1 MSKFFNMD
9 SPIMRF
15 MTKVAD
21 IMILNLLFI
30 LTSLPI
36 ITIGAAWTSLYYVSM
51 KLVRDEEGSIVRSF
65 FHSFRMNF
73 RQATILW
80 LGTVAV
86 FAVLIADLLILA
98 QIDSPYAAAMNTSV
112 LILGVVI
119 LMILQY
125 LFPLVAKF
133 DASIKQT
140 LKNACLIAMG
150 HLPKTVLMTA
160 FVAGSAF
167 ISLYNGYTLPV
178 ASVVFA
184 FIGFGLI
191 AFGNSAILV
200 KIFDQ
205 FIPKEET
212 NL

>member
-51 KLVRDEEGSIVRSF
+51 KLVRDEEGGIVLSF
-65 FHSFRMNF
+65 FQSFRMNF
-73 RQATILW
+73 RQATVFW
-80 LGTVAV
+80 VGTVV
-86 FAVLIADLLILA
+86 VYAVLIADLLILA
-98 QIDSPYAAAMNTSV
+98 QIDSPYAAAMNMGV
-112 LILGVVI
+112 LIIGVVI

-133 DASIKQT
+133 DASLKQT
-140 LKNACLIAMG
+140 LKNACLMAVA
-150 HLPKTVLMTA
+150 HLPKTILMTA

-167 ISLYNGYTLPV
+167 ISFYNGYTLPV

-191 AFGNSAILV
+191 AFGNSAVLV
-200 KIFDQ
+200 KIFDNY
-205 FIPKEET
+205 IPKKEET
-212 NL
+212 L

>member
-1 MSKFFNMD
+1 MGKFFNMD

-30 LTSLPI
+30 LTSLPV

-51 KLVRDEEGSIVRSF
+51 KLVRDEEGGIVRSF
-65 FHSFRMNF
+65 FQSFRMNF
-73 RQATILW
+73 RQATVFW
-80 LGTVAV
+80 VGTVV
-86 FAVLIADLLILA
+86 VYAVLIADLLILA
-98 QIDSPYAAAMNTSV
+98 QIDSPYAAAMNMGV
-112 LILGVVI
+112 LIIGVVI

-133 DASIKQT
+133 DASLKQT
-140 LKNACLIAMG
+140 LKNACLMAVA
-150 HLPKTVLMTA
+150 HLPKTILMTA

-167 ISLYNGYTLPV
+167 ISFYNGYTLPV

-191 AFGNSAILV
+191 AFGNSAVLV
-200 KIFDQ
+200 KIFDNY
-205 FIPKEET
+205 IPKKEET
-212 NL
+212 L

>member
-1 MSKFFNMD
+1 MGKFFNMD

-30 LTSLPI
+30 LTSLPV

-51 KLVRDEEGSIVRSF
+51 KLVRDEEGGIVRSF
-65 FHSFRMNF
+65 FQSFRMNF
-73 RQATILW
+73 RQATVFGV
-80 LGTVAV
+80 GTVV
-86 FAVLIADLLILA
+86 VYAVLIADLLILA
-98 QIDSPYAAAMNTSV
+98 QIDSPYAAAMNMGV
-112 LILGVVI
+112 LIIGVVI

-133 DASIKQT
+133 DASLKQT
-140 LKNACLIAMG
+140 LKNACLMAVA
-150 HLPKTVLMTA
+150 HLPKTILMTA

-167 ISLYNGYTLPV
+167 ISFYNGYTLPV

-191 AFGNSAILV
+191 TFGNSAVLV
-200 KIFDQ
+200 KIFDLYV
-205 FIPKEET
+205 PKTEN

>member
-1 MSKFFNMD
+1 MD

-80 LGTVAV
+80 IGTVAV

-125 LFPLVAKF
+125 LFPLIAKF
-133 DASIKQT
+133 DASIRQT

-150 HLPKTVLMTA
+150 HLPKTILMTA
-160 FVAGSAF
+160 FVAGSGF

-205 FIPKEET
+205 FIPKE
-212 NL
+212 NSNM

>member
-1 MSKFFNMD
+1 MGKFFNMD

-80 LGTVAV
+80 IGTVAV

-125 LFPLVAKF
+125 LFPLIAKF
-133 DASIKQT
+133 DASIRQT

-150 HLPKTVLMTA
+150 HLPKTILMTA
-160 FVAGSAF
+160 FVAGSGF

-205 FIPKEET
+205 FIPKE
-212 NL
+212 NSNM

>member
-1 MSKFFNMD
+1 MGKFFNMD

-30 LTSLPI
+30 VTSLPI

-51 KLVRDEEGSIVRSF
+51 KLIRDEEGGIVRGF

-98 QIDSPYAAAMNTSV
+98 RIDSPYAAAMNTGI
-112 LILGVVI
+112 LILGIVFV
-119 LMILQY
+119 MILQY

-133 DASIKQT
+133 DASLIQT

-178 ASVVFA
+178 ASVIFA

-200 KIFDQ
+200 KIFDNY
-205 FIPKEET
+205 IPKEE
-212 NL
+212 NKS

>member
-1 MSKFFNMD
+1 MGKFFNMD

-30 LTSLPI
+30 LTSLPV

-51 KLVRDEEGSIVRSF
+51 KLVRDEEGGIVRSF
-65 FHSFRMNF
+65 FHSFRINF

-98 QIDSPYAAAMNTSV
+98 RIDSPYAAAMNMGV
-112 LILGVVI
+112 LIIGVVI

-133 DASIKQT
+133 DASLKQT
-140 LKNACLIAMG
+140 LKNACLMAVA
-150 HLPKTVLMTA
+150 HLPRTILMTA

-167 ISLYNGYTLPV
+167 ISFYNGYTLPV

-191 AFGNSAILV
+191 AFGNSAVLV
-200 KIFDQ
+200 KIFDNY
-205 FIPKEET
+205 IPKKEET
-212 NL
+212 L

>member
-1 MSKFFNMD
+1 MGKIFNMD

-36 ITIGAAWTSLYYVSM
+36 ITIGAAWSSLYYVSM
-51 KLVRDEEGSIVRSF
+51 KLVRDEEGGIVHSF

-112 LILGVVI
+112 LILGVVL

-133 DASIKQT
+133 DATMKQT
-140 LKNACLIAMG
+140 LKNACLMSVA
-150 HLPKTVLMTA
+150 HLPKTILMTA

-167 ISLYNGYTLPV
+167 ISFFNGYTLPV
-178 ASVVFA
+178 ASVIFA

-205 FIPKEET
+205 YIPKEESHS
-212 NL
+212 

>member
-1 MSKFFNMD
+1 MGKFFNMD

-30 LTSLPI
+30 VTSLPI

-51 KLVRDEEGSIVRSF
+51 KLIRDEEGGIVRGF

-98 QIDSPYAAAMNTSV
+98 RIDSPFAAAMNTSV
-112 LILGVVI
+112 LILGVVL

-133 DASIKQT
+133 DASLKQT
-140 LKNACLIAMG
+140 LKNACLIAVG

-178 ASVVFA
+178 ASVIFA

-200 KIFDQ
+200 KIFDKY
-205 FIPKEET
+205 IPKEE
-212 NL
+212 N

>member
-1 MSKFFNMD
+1 MGKFFNMD

-30 LTSLPI
+30 ITSLPI
-36 ITIGAAWTSLYYVSM
+36 ITIGAAWTSLYYVTM
-51 KLVRDEEGSIVRSF
+51 KLVRDEEGSIVRSY
-65 FHSFRMNF
+65 FHAFRVNF
-73 RQATILW
+73 RQSTILW
-80 LGTVAV
+80 LCTVAV

-98 QIDSPYAAAMNTSV
+98 RIDSPIAAAMNTSV
-112 LILGVVI
+112 LILGVVL

-133 DASIKQT
+133 DASLNQT
-140 LKNACLIAMG
+140 LKNACLMSVA
-150 HLPKTVLMTA
+150 HLPKTLLMTA

-167 ISLYNGYTLPV
+167 ISFYSGYTLPV

-191 AFGNSAILV
+191 AFGNSAVLV
-200 KIFDQ
+200 KIFDLY
-205 FIPKEET
+205 IPKAE
-212 NL
+212 NKV

>member
-1 MSKFFNMD
+1 
-9 SPIMRF
+9 MRF

-30 LTSLPI
+30 LTSLPV

-51 KLVRDEEGSIVRSF
+51 KLVRDEEGSIVHSF

-73 RQATILW
+73 RQATVLW
-80 LGTVAV
+80 VGTVVLYA
-86 FAVLIADLLILA
+86 ALIADLLILA
-98 QIDSPYAAAMNTSV
+98 QIDSPIAAAMNTGV
-112 LILGVVI
+112 LMIGIVI

-125 LFPLVAKF
+125 LFPLIARF

-140 LKNACLIAMG
+140 LKNACLMAVAN
-150 HLPKTVLMTA
+150 LPKTILMTA
-160 FVAGSAF
+160 FVAGTAF
-167 ISLYNGYTLPV
+167 ISLFNGYTLPV
-178 ASVVFA
+178 ASVIFV

-200 KIFDQ
+200 KIFDDY
-205 FIPKEET
+205 IPKKEET
-212 NL
+212 L

>member
-1 MSKFFNMD
+1 MGKFFNMD

-30 LTSLPI
+30 LTSLPV

-51 KLVRDEEGSIVRSF
+51 KLVRDEEGGIVRSF
-65 FHSFRMNF
+65 FQSFRMNF
-73 RQATILW
+73 RQATVFW
-80 LGTVAV
+80 VGTVV
-86 FAVLIADLLILA
+86 VYAVLIADLLILA
-98 QIDSPYAAAMNTSV
+98 QIDSPYAAAMNMGV
-112 LILGVVI
+112 LIIGVVI

-133 DASIKQT
+133 DASLKQT
-140 LKNACLIAMG
+140 LKNACLMAVA
-150 HLPKTVLMTA
+150 HLPRTILMTA

-167 ISLYNGYTLPV
+167 ISFYNGYTLPV

-191 AFGNSAILV
+191 AFGNSAVLV
-200 KIFDQ
+200 KIFDNY
-205 FIPKEET
+205 IPKKEET
-212 NL
+212 L

>member
-1 MSKFFNMD
+1 MGKFFNMD

-30 LTSLPI
+30 LTSLPV

-51 KLVRDEEGSIVRSF
+51 KLVRDEEGGIVRSF
-65 FHSFRMNF
+65 FHSFRINF

-98 QIDSPYAAAMNTSV
+98 QIDSPYAAAMNMGV
-112 LILGVVI
+112 LIIGVVI

-133 DASIKQT
+133 DASLKQT
-140 LKNACLIAMG
+140 LKNACLMAVA
-150 HLPKTVLMTA
+150 HLPKTILMTA

-167 ISLYNGYTLPV
+167 ISFYNGYTLPV

-191 AFGNSAILV
+191 AFGNSAVLV
-200 KIFDQ
+200 KIFDLY
-205 FIPKEET
+205 IPKREN

>member
-1 MSKFFNMD
+1 MGKFFNMD

-30 LTSLPI
+30 ITSLPV
-36 ITIGAAWTSLYYVSM
+36 ITIGASLTSLYYVTM
-51 KLVRDEEGSIVRSF
+51 KLVRDEEGGIVRSY
-65 FHSFRMNF
+65 FHSFRVNF

-80 LGTVAV
+80 LGTVLV
-86 FAVLIADLLILA
+86 VGVLIADLLILA
-98 QIDSPYAAAMNTSV
+98 RIDSPIAAAMNTGV
-112 LILGVVI
+112 LIIGVVI

-125 LFPLVAKF
+125 LFPLIAKF
-133 DASIKQT
+133 DAGLVQT
-140 LKNACLIAMG
+140 LKNACLMAMA
-150 HLPKTVLMTA
+150 HLPKTILMTA
-160 FVAGSAF
+160 FVAGSAY
-167 ISLYNGYTLPV
+167 ISFYNGYTLPV

-200 KIFDQ
+200 KIFDLY
-205 FIPKEET
+205 IPKAD
-212 NL
+212 NNP

>member
-1 MSKFFNMD
+1 MGKFFNMD

-30 LTSLPI
+30 VTSLPI
-36 ITIGAAWTSLYYVSM
+36 ITIGASWTSLYYVSM
-51 KLVRDEEGSIVRSF
+51 KLIRDEEGGIVRGF
-65 FHSFRMNF
+65 FHSFRINF

-80 LGTVAV
+80 LGTVTV

-98 QIDSPYAAAMNTSV
+98 RIDSPFAAAMNTSV
-112 LILGVVI
+112 LILGIVF

-133 DASIKQT
+133 DASLKQT
-140 LKNACLIAMG
+140 LKNACLIAVG

-178 ASVVFA
+178 ASVIFA

-200 KIFDQ
+200 KIFDKY
-205 FIPKEET
+205 IPKEE
-212 NL
+212 N